1 MRRLTPACISG
12 ARCQVQRCCSSA
24 WSQRAANQRQST
36 AARLFVLAAA
46 ATLTGVASAS
56 SSTQKWAGT
65 LTFPPYATNEALNV
79 TMDTAAN
86 TAEVAWVFD
95 KSGAGIRCE
104 AHVQTALK
112 VTVLP
117 SHGGHNI
124 SAVHLT
130 GTGKDPEYYSF
141 AANLSADGQTLTGA
155 IVGQTSS
162 HFELKLDAPQLPSAC
177 KPGPPTPAPP
187 RPPSKPQLPVWPQPS
202 SWTSGSAVQELDAK
216 QFAFSGGAAL
226 SGGTPKTLTQAFDR
240 YSALIAPHR
249 PSPAAAGAAGALRS
263 LVVSVTDPTEGPP
276 QQGTNE
282 SYTLVVPGGGAA
294 ATLEAATVYGA
305 LRGLETFSQLVLFNY
320 SSATYSIAGV
330 PLTVTDAP

>member
-1 MRRLTPACISG
+1 M
-12 ARCQVQRCCSSA
+12 
-24 WSQRAANQRQST
+24 
-36 AARLFVLAAA
+36 ARLFVLAAA
-46 ATLTGVASAS
+46 ATLAGVASAS
-56 SSTQKWAGT
+56 SLSSLTVQKWAGT

-79 TMDTAAN
+79 TMDMAAN

-104 AHVQTALK
+104 AHIQTDLK
-112 VTVLP
+112 VSVLP

-141 AANLSADGQTLTGA
+141 AANLSADGRTLTGA

-162 HFELKLDAPQLPSAC
+162 HFELKLNAPQLPSAC
-177 KPGPPTPAPP
+177 KAAPAPTPAPG
-187 RPPSKPQLPVWPQPS
+187 PPSKPQLPVWPQPS

-226 SGGTPKTLTQAFDR
+226 GGSTPNTLVQAFDR

-249 PSPAAAGAAGALRS
+249 PSPTATGAAGALRS
-263 LVVSVTDPTEGPP
+263 LVVSVTDPIEDPP

-282 SYTLVVPGGGAA
+282 SYTLLVPGGGGA
-294 ATLEAATVYGA
+294 ATLQAATVYGA
-305 LRGLETFSQLVLFNY
+305 LRGLETFSQLVLFNF

-330 PLTVTDAP
+330 PLTVTDTP

>member
-95 KSGAGIRCE
+95 KSGAGVRCE

-177 KPGPPTPAPP
+177 KAAPAPTPA
-187 RPPSKPQLPVWPQPS
+187 PPSKPQLPVWPQPS

-226 SGGTPKTLTQAFDR
+226 GGGTPNTLVQAFDR

-249 PSPAAAGAAGALRS
+249 PSPTAAGAAGALRS
-263 LVVSVTDPTEGPP
+263 LVVSVADPTEDPP

-282 SYTLVVPGGGAA
+282 SYTLLVPGGGAA
-294 ATLEAATVYGA
+294 ATLQAATVYGA